1 MNLKE
6 KLDIAF
12 KFTALAVFALLV
24 SRAFDHKSQC
34 MNHKSQCM
42 NGEFHFRGDMS
53 KKIAMGKDHMMIFEM
68 DDNSESKKIDVQIRK
83 EIIDGEE
90 KVKITVNGKEISE
103 EEFAKFKDENHNIMK
118 WKTEDGKQ
126 IIMKKKMMKELK

>member
-6 KLDIAF
+6 KFDIAF

-24 SRAFDHKSQC
+24 SRALDHRP
-34 MNHKSQCM
+34 H
-42 NGEFHFRGDMS
+42 GEFHFRGDMS
-53 KKIAMGKDHMMIFEM
+53 KKIAMGKDQMMIFEM

-90 KVKITVNGKEISE
+90 KVKITVNGKEMSE

-118 WKTEDGKQ
+118 WKTEDEKQ
-126 IIMKKKMMKELK
+126 IIMKKKMMKKEG

>member
-6 KLDIAF
+6 KFDIAF

-24 SRAFDHKSQC
+24 SRALDHRP
-34 MNHKSQCM
+34 H
-42 NGEFHFRGDMS
+42 GEFHFRGDMS
-53 KKIAMGKDHMMIFEM
+53 KKIAMGKDQMMIFEM

-90 KVKITVNGKEISE
+90 KVKITVNGKEMSE
-103 EEFAKFKDENHNIMK
+103 EQFAKFKDENHNIMK
-118 WKTEDGKQ
+118 WKTEYGKQ
-126 IIMKKKMMKELK
+126 IIMKKKMMKKEG